1 MELRDVANVFHVREV
16 LLRHGD
22 ALRDDL
28 AGPQGPD
35 PIKRGGIGETSYAVE
50 QGTERKLLFVQFF
63 FPPLL
68 FLLLSNSIWNF
79 ARPSSSV
86 VSRTSAL

>member
-1 MELRDVANVFHVREV
+1 MKLGNIPQVGHIREV
-16 LLRHGD
+16 PLGD
-22 ALRDDL
+22 GNALRDDL
-28 AGPQGPD
+28 AGPQGLD
-35 PIKRGGIGETSYAVE
+35 PIKRGGIGKTPYAVE
-50 QGTERKLLFVQFF
+50 QGTERKLLFIQFF